1 MSKQMI
7 SCSLFIQQPSFP
19 VLLRVTSIKRP
30 VFLGHGWTLSTLRR
44 LVRSNALM
52 GCKACE
58 QRRQKD
64 IETRRQIR
72 DEKVARLTKG
82 SDEGDAVA
90 CRVLRS
96 LLATEAYNRENKF
109 RSEHHRRD

>member
-1 MSKQMI
+1 
-7 SCSLFIQQPSFP
+7 
-19 VLLRVTSIKRP
+19 
-30 VFLGHGWTLSTLRR
+30 
-44 LVRSNALM
+44 M